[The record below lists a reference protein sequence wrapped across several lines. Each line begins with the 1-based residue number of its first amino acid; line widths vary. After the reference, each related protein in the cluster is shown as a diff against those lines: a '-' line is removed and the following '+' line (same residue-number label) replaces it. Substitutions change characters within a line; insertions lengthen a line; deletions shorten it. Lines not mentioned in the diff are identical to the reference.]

1 MYGFD
6 IERFK
11 AYLEEDGVL
20 QTNKY
25 DVTIFL
31 QGPLSTYR
39 INDTAGNR
47 DSTRQTGKDLTY
59 RCINAAIPGLALR
72 TKDTNRY
79 GLGIFE
85 KMPYSGNYTDI
96 DLTFVCDRYGL
107 AYSFWYTWINYI
119 FGMNG
124 SISGSNVFGNKNNFQ
139 NAQRGSFYTAEYKEN
154 YAATIN
160 ITNYDNEGLE
170 GIRTTLLQAYPT
182 SINDIPLSWGDN
194 NNLVKLTTK
203 ITFKEFVLGDAQ
215 NQTTLGGIRTTQ

>member
-85 KMPYSGNYTDI
+85 K
-96 DLTFVCDRYGL
+96 
-107 AYSFWYTWINYI
+107 
-119 FGMNG
+119 
-124 SISGSNVFGNKNNFQ
+124 
-139 NAQRGSFYTAEYKEN
+139 
-154 YAATIN
+154 
-160 ITNYDNEGLE
+160 
-170 GIRTTLLQAYPT
+170 
-182 SINDIPLSWGDN
+182 
-194 NNLVKLTTK
+194 K
-203 ITFKEFVLGDAQ
+203 IGRAHV
-215 NQTTLGGIRTTQ
+215 